1 MNKEPTNVKKRNGR
15 LQKLDINKINLCA
28 ERACQ
33 DINNVSASEIVLDA
47 HVQLYDKMTT
57 KEIDQALIL
66 SARQKIEK
74 EPNYNYVASKL
85 LLFNIHKEVFGSS
98 VDKDAFDHQY
108 RLSFIKNVKFLIKK
122 DVLTPKFLDFDLKRL
137 SEHLSLRRDFKFK
150 YLGLQILYDR
160 YLLKLDDRRL
170 EAPQSFWMRVAM
182 GLALNEEDKEKKAME
197 FYDSISQFHLCCST
211 PTLFNSGTTH
221 SQLSSCYLNTFDDS
235 IDGIF
240 EGAWQE
246 ARKSKFAGGLGFDV
260 TNFRSSGSHI
270 KGTNGTSSG
279 LVPWL
284 KIYNDLLVAVNQ
296 GGKRPGAGCAYLEPW
311 HLDIE
316 DFLDLKRNTG
326 DERRRCHDLNTANW
340 LPNLFLDR
348 IKKDEDWYLFSP
360 SDVRDLHE
368 LYGADFDKRYK
379 EYCKMADSGKINNHK
394 KVKAKDLWKKMLR
407 VLFETGHPWMTFKDN
422 ANMRYSN
429 SHEGVIHSSN
439 LCTEIFLHTKPS
451 QFSNGV
457 KTEVGETAVCN
468 LSSVNL
474 KEHLNDNGELDFE
487 KLSKTIA
494 IQMRMLDNVIDL
506 NFYPTAEAEKANLSH
521 RPVGAGSMG
530 WADVFHSYKVNFSSD
545 EAVKFSDEL
554 YEFISY
560 HCILNSS
567 KLAKEKGK
575 YSTYEGSLWDQN
587 ILPIDSYKTLMSYL
601 NEKPILHRG
610 KKFCPEVD
618 WKGVRDHIK
627 DNGMRNSN
635 TMAIAPTATISYIQG
650 CSPCIEPDFSV
661 LFVYENK
668 SGNLTITNEWFV
680 KECKEAGIWGQNLI
694 DLIKSVDGDVNRLNG
709 ELTADIKDRYRT
721 AFDHDQFKLL
731 ECGAARQKWIDMGQ
745 SLNLFNSS
753 TSLKYLND
761 LYFHANRLGLKST
774 YYLRNRSASEIEK
787 STEVKRDSSNNNNNN
802 NNQDPLDGDKTLPEA
817 CSILDPTCESCQ

>member
-1 MNKEPTNVKKRNGR
+1 MNDNSTNVKKRNGR

-28 ERACQ
+28 ERACYKL
-33 DINNVSASEIVLDA
+33 DNVSASEVVLDA
-47 HVQLYDKMTT
+47 HVQFYDKITT
-57 KEIDQALIL
+57 KEIDKALIL

-108 RLSFIKNVKFLIKK
+108 RLSFVRNIKTLVKENILSE
-122 DVLTPKFLDFDLKRL
+122 DLLDFDLKEL
-137 SEHLSLRRDFKFK
+137 SSVLDLERDFKFK
-150 YLGLQILYDR
+150 YLGLQTLYDR
-160 YLLKLDDRRL
+160 YLLRIDGRRM
-170 EAPQSFWMRVAM
+170 EAPQSFWMRVSM
-182 GLALNEEDKEKKAME
+182 GLALNEKNKEKKAIE
-197 FYDSISQFHLCCST
+197 FYEAISQFLLCPST

-284 KIYNDLLVAVNQ
+284 KIFNDLLVAVNQ

-316 DFLDLKRNTG
+316 DFLDLKKNTG
-326 DERRRCHDLNTANW
+326 DERRRCHDMNTSNW
-340 LPNLFLDR
+340 IPNLFLEYVE
-348 IKKDEDWYLFSP
+348 KDKDWYLFSP
-360 SDVRDLHE
+360 ADVRDLHE
-368 LYGADFDKRYK
+368 TYGSDFDKRYK
-379 EYCKMADSGKINNHK
+379 KYCAKADKGELTNFRTI
-394 KVKAKDLWKKMLR
+394 KAKDLWKKMLR
-407 VLFETGHPWMTFKDN
+407 TLFETGHPWMTFKDN

-451 QFSNGV
+451 RYESGS

-468 LSSVNL
+468 LSSLNL
-474 KEHLNDNGELDFE
+474 KEHLKENGKLDF
-487 KLSKTIA
+487 KLLAKTIKTQ
-494 IQMRMLDNVIDL
+494 IRMLDNVIDL
-506 NFYPTAEAEKANLSH
+506 NFYPTEEAKNSNLKH
-521 RPVGAGSMG
+521 RPIGAGSMG
-530 WADVFHSYKVNFSSD
+530 WADVFNSYKVNFSSED
-545 EAVKFSDEL
+545 AVKFSDEL

-560 HCILNSS
+560 YCILNSS
-567 KLAKEKGK
+567 KLAKEKET
-575 YSTYEGSLWDQN
+575 YSTFENSKWDKGV
-587 ILPIDSYKTLMSYL
+587 LPIDTYRNLIEYL
-601 NEKPILHRG
+601 GEKPIIHRG
-610 KKFCPEVD
+610 KKFCPEMD
-618 WKGVRDHIK
+618 WKSLRSHIK
-627 DNGMRNSN
+627 EYGMRNSN

-668 SGNLTITNEWFV
+668 SGNLFITNEWFV
-680 KECKEAGIWGQNLI
+680 KECKDLGIWNQNLI
-694 DLIKSVDGDVNRLNG
+694 DMVKAVDGDVNRLNG
-709 ELTADIKDRYRT
+709 ELTNDIKDRYRT
-721 AFDHDQFKLL
+721 AFDHDQFKLI

-745 SLNLFNSS
+745 SLNLFNNK

-761 LYFHANRLGLKST
+761 LYFYAKKLGLKST
-774 YYLRNRSASEIEK
+774 YYLRNKSASEIEK
-787 STEVKRDSSNNNNNN
+787 STETKKDSDSSDIDTGDTDSLKSNVASCNI
-802 NNQDPLDGDKTLPEA
+802 DGN
-817 CSILDPTCESCQ
+817 CESCQ